1 MGTLRQSNLEL
12 LRIVAMLLVLVVHA
26 DFLAFGKPD
35 IAQIGSNPCAS
46 WLSYWV
52 EAFAIVCVDLFVLLS
67 GYFGIVWR
75 FKSLGAYLFQVL
87 FFAAG
92 ICLAYYAAVRIPP
105 PLTLLSPSSWPGYWF
120 AVHYFLLYLIAPV
133 LNLLVDR
140 CSRRGLQILLLLFFL
155 VQTYCWYTDDL
166 LFLFK
171 NGYSVVSFVG
181 LYLFARYIRLYA
193 PRWSRNRRGG
203 YLAVYAASAAF
214 TVGCVWLSSRLVDT
228 DIFVS
233 AIGKFF
239 DYNAPIVIVGTVAL
253 FLFFTKIE
261 MRPHPGINR
270 IAASAFAVYLLHC
283 HPLLLPCY
291 TGLIVSLREQVANP
305 VFFVVMTMCALA
317 LVFTVAT
324 GIDRIRIL
332 LWQFVCR
339 VFRIE

>member
-105 PLTLLSPSSWPGYWF
+105 PLKLLSPSSWPGYWF

-203 YLAVYAASAAF
+203 VFGRLRRFCRIYGRLCVAVEPFGRYGYFRVRNRKIFRLQCTDRNCWNRCTVPFFYQNRNETASGYQPDCGLGFRSLSVALPPFASA
-214 TVGCVWLSSRLVDT
+214 
-228 DIFVS
+228 
-233 AIGKFF
+233 
-239 DYNAPIVIVGTVAL
+239 
-253 FLFFTKIE
+253 
-261 MRPHPGINR
+261 
-270 IAASAFAVYLLHC
+270 LLH
-283 HPLLLPCY
+283 
-291 TGLIVSLREQVANP
+291 R
-305 VFFVVMTMCALA
+305 
-317 LVFTVAT
+317 
-324 GIDRIRIL
+324 IDSFLTRASC
-332 LWQFVCR
+332 QSR
-339 VFRIE
+339 VFCCDDHVCPGFGFYRRDWHRSDPDSFVAVRVSRF

>member
-1 MGTLRQSNLEL
+1 MHGIFVSTPLVGPGT
-12 LRIVAMLLVLVVHA
+12 
-26 DFLAFGKPD
+26 
-35 IAQIGSNPCAS
+35 
-46 WLSYWV
+46 
-52 EAFAIVCVDLFVLLS
+52 
-67 GYFGIVWR
+67 
-75 FKSLGAYLFQVL
+75 
-87 FFAAG
+87 
-92 ICLAYYAAVRIPP
+92 
-105 PLTLLSPSSWPGYWF
+105 
-120 AVHYFLLYLIAPV
+120 
-133 LNLLVDR
+133 
-140 CSRRGLQILLLLFFL
+140 
-155 VQTYCWYTDDL
+155 
-166 LFLFK
+166 
-171 NGYSVVSFVG
+171 VG
-181 LYLFARYIRLYA
+181 
-193 PRWSRNRRGG
+193 GG

>member
-1 MGTLRQSNLEL
+1 MPLCE
-12 LRIVAMLLVLVVHA
+12 
-26 DFLAFGKPD
+26 F
-35 IAQIGSNPCAS
+35 
-46 WLSYWV
+46 
-52 EAFAIVCVDLFVLLS
+52 
-67 GYFGIVWR
+67 
-75 FKSLGAYLFQVL
+75 
-87 FFAAG
+87 
-92 ICLAYYAAVRIPP
+92 P
-105 PLTLLSPSSWPGYWF
+105 PLKLLSPSSWPGYWF

-203 YLAVYAASAAF
+203 YFGRLRRFCRIYGRLCVAVEPFGRYGYF
-214 TVGCVWLSSRLVDT
+214 RVRNRKIFRLQCTDRNCWNRCTV
-228 DIFVS
+228 
-233 AIGKFF
+233 
-239 DYNAPIVIVGTVAL
+239 P
-253 FLFFTKIE
+253 FFTKIE